1 MVSGSLIYLHWS
13 GHWPSCC
20 LWAEK
25 LLTSES
31 HKAPTTNLSKGWCPG
46 IGHPVR
52 CFMITTQGDV
62 CILNLHKY
70 TWLSECI
77 YREFSLW
84 IIWTCWKRKRGK
96 SWCRE
101 GCAHHYLVTY
111 LGFWEMR
118 RCFLMSPK
126 LFLKP
131 LPHLCSLPYK
141 NALLMGTIQIIFSGK
156 SFIIYNWWTGWVV
169 FIFNNNDFW
178 FFLEEGVTTG
188 EPWSMQISHRRR
200 VSLCFYVVSGNRW
213 LPILESVLGFTS
225 HWFWQ
230 MQTKNVFRQLGI
242 IVFIHL

>member
-1 MVSGSLIYLHWS
+1 MTQ
-13 GHWPSCC
+13 P
-20 LWAEK
+20 
-25 LLTSES
+25 LLMSWEITDFRVPQSS
-31 HKAPTTNLSKGWCPG
+31 HHQPLQRLVPWYR
-46 IGHPVR
+46 HPVR

-111 LGFWEMR
+111 SGFWEMC

-169 FIFNNNDFW
+169 LISIIMIFV
-178 FFLEEGVTTG
+178 FFF
-188 EPWSMQISHRRR
+188 RRGSYNR
-200 VSLCFYVVSGNRW
+200 RTMKYANKPQEKSFSLFLCCKW
-213 LPILESVLGFTS
+213 
-225 HWFWQ
+225 
-230 MQTKNVFRQLGI
+230 
-242 IVFIHL
+242 